1 MSEKRHEEVR
11 RVIVALL
18 EPEPRCP
25 FPNDF
30 VGELLARPV
39 GVTGD
44 ARPFR
49 VETARTQL
57 VEERGNLRL
66 LSPAPQP

>member
-18 EPEPRCP
+18 EPEPRCRA
-25 FPNDF
+25 FPDDL

-44 ARPFR
+44 AKPFR
-49 VETARTQL
+49 VETAQTQL
-57 VEERGNLRL
+57 LGRAR
-66 LSPAPQP
+66 